1 MLESDWRYWEKH
13 DMKDSEF
20 LFWLRDRLINFYGE
34 DPHIDYVQKLYS
46 IARKVEDDENYWN
59 RVIDSSRQT
68 D

>member
-1 MLESDWRYWEKH
+1 MLESEWRYWEKH

-20 LFWLRDRLINFYGE
+20 LFWLRDRIINVYGE
-34 DPHIDYVQKLYS
+34 DPHIDCVQKLYS

>member
-1 MLESDWRYWEKH
+1 
-13 DMKDSEF
+13 MKDSEF
-20 LFWLRDRLINFYGE
+20 LFWLRGRLINVYGE

>member
-13 DMKDSEF
+13 GMKDSEF
-20 LFWLRDRLINFYGE
+20 LFWLRDRLINVYGE